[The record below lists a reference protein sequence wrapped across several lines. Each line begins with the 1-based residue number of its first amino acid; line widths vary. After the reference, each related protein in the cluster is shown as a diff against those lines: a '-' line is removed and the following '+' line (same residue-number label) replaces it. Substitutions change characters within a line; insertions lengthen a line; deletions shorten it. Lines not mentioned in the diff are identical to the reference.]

1 MQPQDV
7 DSTDSPGEGEVALR
21 KVDARSAGEKEQD
34 ELDDEQSGLA
44 ELGVNGV
51 DDVSPDLLV

>member
-1 MQPQDV
+1 VNSADG
-7 DSTDSPGEGEVALR
+7 PGEGEVALR
-21 KVDARSAGEKEQD
+21 KVDAWSAGEKEQD

-51 DDVSPDLLV
+51 DDVRPDLLV